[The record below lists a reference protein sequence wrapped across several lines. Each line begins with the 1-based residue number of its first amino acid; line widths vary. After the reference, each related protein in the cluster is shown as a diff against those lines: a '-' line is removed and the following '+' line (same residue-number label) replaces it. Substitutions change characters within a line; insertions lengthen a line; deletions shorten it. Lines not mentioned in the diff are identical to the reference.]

1 MTSGGVRVR
10 NVAQPVIGRAFHV
23 YHLPVRDHATTGA
36 AARAAR

>member
-23 YHLPVRDHATTGA
+23 YHLQVPERVPTGSPA
-36 AARAAR
+36 EPTG

>member
-23 YHLPVRDHATTGA
+23 YHLPVRDHAATGA
-36 AARAAR
+36 AAGAAR